1 MDKYSDELTRYST
14 KAIKIGGDEGKLKLK
29 ELQEIQ
35 DSINMLG
42 TYSDIG
48 YVKTLLNKFED
59 IKQKIEKREEQIK
72 SAREVEQKSPEEGKK
87 LDKQYNDILKVL
99 DDSFDA
105 FKQWRED
112 KKGEKSKT
120 GIAQIGSI
128 RKILDYLLND
138 QVGFFN
144 PISGKLQNKLSKS
157 LPASYKYVGYP
168 KGMMILD
175 VLKRL
180 TEDLSNGQD
189 KTKDKFV
196 SDNNAAIQSLVDNF
210 NKATG
215 AQ

>member
-87 LDKQYNDILKVL
+87 LDK
-99 DDSFDA
+99 
-105 FKQWRED
+105 
-112 KKGEKSKT
+112 
-120 GIAQIGSI
+120 
-128 RKILDYLLND
+128 
-138 QVGFFN
+138 
-144 PISGKLQNKLSKS
+144 
-157 LPASYKYVGYP
+157 
-168 KGMMILD
+168 
-175 VLKRL
+175 
-180 TEDLSNGQD
+180 
-189 KTKDKFV
+189 
-196 SDNNAAIQSLVDNF
+196 
-210 NKATG
+210 
-215 AQ
+215 